1 MEDVLDLYAL
11 PYDAAYPVVCL
22 DERPVQLLSDVTEP
36 LPTKPGHKHRFDYE
50 YHREGTCNLFMLL
63 QPLSGWRTVKV
74 TAQRTK
80 QDFAHCLR
88 DLVDVH
94 FPAAKRIRVVLDNLN
109 THTFGALY
117 ETFSPA
123 EAQHIMHK
131 LAFHFTPK
139 HGSWLNMV
147 EIELSI
153 LSRQCL
159 KQRIPDLE
167 RLHTEVTAWAEARNV
182 AKAKIQWRFTVTA
195 ARTKLAKLYPSSFL
209 WSSTS

>member
-1 MEDVLDLYAL
+1 MEDVLDLYAR

-22 DERPVQLLSDVTEP
+22 DERPVQLLSDITEP
-36 LPTKPGHKHRFDYE
+36 LPAKPGHKHRFDYE
-50 YHREGTCNLFMLL
+50 YARQGTCNLFMLL
-63 QPLSGWRTVKV
+63 QPRSGWRTVKV

-80 QDFAHCLR
+80 QDFAHYLR

-94 FPAAKRIRVVLDNLN
+94 FPEAEQIHVVLDNLN

-117 ETFSPA
+117 ETFPPY
-123 EAQHIMHK
+123 EAQRIMRK

-159 KQRIPDLE
+159 GQRIPDQTHLC
-167 RLHTEVTAWAEARNV
+167 TEVAAWADARNRC
-182 AKAKIQWRFTVTA
+182 KAMIQWRFTVND
-195 ARTKLAKLYPSSFL
+195 ARTKLVKLYPS
-209 WSSTS
+209 

>member
-36 LPTKPGHKHRFDYE
+36 LPIKPGRKHRFDYE

-63 QPLSGWRTVKV
+63 QPLTGWRTVKV

-80 QDFAHCLR
+80 QDFAYCLR

-94 FPAAKRIRVVLDNLN
+94 FPAAERIRVVLDNLN

-117 ETFSPA
+117 ETFPPA
-123 EAQHIMHK
+123 EAQRIMRK
-131 LAFHFTPK
+131 LDFHFTPK

-147 EIELSI
+147 EIELYI

-159 KQRIPDLE
+159 KQRIPNQA
-167 RLHTEVTAWAEARNV
+167 RLHTEVTAWADARN
-182 AKAKIQWRFTVTA
+182 ATKAKIRWRFTVTA
-195 ARTKLAKLYPSSFL
+195 ARTKLAKLYPS
-209 WSSTS
+209 

>member
-11 PYDAAYPVVCL
+11 PYDAAYPVICL

-36 LPTKPGHKHRFDYE
+36 LPTKPGRKQRFDYE

-74 TAQRTK
+74 TLQRTK
-80 QDFAHCLR
+80 QDFAYCLR

-117 ETFSPA
+117 ETFPPQ
-123 EAQHIMHK
+123 EAQRIMHK
-131 LAFHFTPK
+131 LDFHFTPK

-159 KQRIPDLE
+159 KQRIPDAV
-167 RLHTEVTAWAEARNV
+167 RLHTEVTAWADTRN
-182 AKAKIQWRFTVTA
+182 AKKTKIQWRFTVTD
-195 ARTKLAKLYPSSFL
+195 ARSKLAKLYPS
-209 WSSTS
+209 

>member
-36 LPTKPGHKHRFDYE
+36 LPIKPGRKHRFDYE

-63 QPLSGWRTVKV
+63 QPLTGWRTVKV

-80 QDFAHCLR
+80 QDFAYCLR

-94 FPAAKRIRVVLDNLN
+94 FPAAERIRVVLDNLN

-117 ETFSPA
+117 ETFPPA
-123 EAQHIMHK
+123 EAQRIMRK
-131 LAFHFTPK
+131 LDFHFTLK

-159 KQRIPDLE
+159 KQRIPNQA
-167 RLHTEVTAWAEARNV
+167 RLHTEVTAWADARN
-182 AKAKIQWRFTVTA
+182 ATKAKIRWRFTVTA
-195 ARTKLAKLYPSSFL
+195 ARTKLAKLYPS
-209 WSSTS
+209 